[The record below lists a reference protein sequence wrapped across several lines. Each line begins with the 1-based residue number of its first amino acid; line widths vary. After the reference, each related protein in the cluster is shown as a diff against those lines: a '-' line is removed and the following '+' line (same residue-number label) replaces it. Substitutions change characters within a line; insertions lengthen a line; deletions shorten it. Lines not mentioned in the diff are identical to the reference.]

1 MRQSWDGKW
10 HGLRAHDR
18 WGCIPDCQGILGQGI
33 RVQSCPGDGRDR
45 MVRGPGLLSEASP
58 TGKGSAGLS
67 LTRGGSG
74 DVGTQPPMLSTQLK
88 FKRRGNGL
96 PVGGGGA
103 VSKTACGT
111 RTLLWPVLGD
121 ITCCL
126 GSLPGGLKMVSSA
139 LRSTSLGACCRG
151 IMRGEQ
157 TSTD

>member
-1 MRQSWDGKW
+1 MRQSWDGEW

-111 RTLLWPVLGD
+111 RNAFVASFGRYHLLPWIPSWRPEDGVLGLKKHQPW
-121 ITCCL
+121 CL
-126 GSLPGGLKMVSSA
+126 LQRDHEGGTNLH
-139 LRSTSLGACCRG
+139 
-151 IMRGEQ
+151 
-157 TSTD
+157 